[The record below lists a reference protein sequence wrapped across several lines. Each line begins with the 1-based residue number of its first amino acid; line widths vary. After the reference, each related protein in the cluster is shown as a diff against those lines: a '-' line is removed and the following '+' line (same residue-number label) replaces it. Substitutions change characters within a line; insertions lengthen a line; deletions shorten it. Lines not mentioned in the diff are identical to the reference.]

1 MHVSQSEIIS
11 HRCLL
16 GQKLSDAEDLP
27 VVQSGVFRT
36 WRSIWG
42 NGWGHHCSQDGD
54 AEGELAEGE
63 DDELLFGS
71 GLASWWESLGILQ
84 ALG

>member
-16 GQKLSDAEDLP
+16 GQKLSDAEDSP
-27 VVQSGVFRT
+27 IIQSGVFR
-36 WRSIWG
+36 
-42 NGWGHHCSQDGD
+42 NGWGHHCSRDRD
-54 AEGELAEGE
+54 AEGEMAEWE

-71 GLASWWESLGILQ
+71 GLASWWEGLGILQ